1 MIINRRIILI
11 TLVSLIIS
19 GCGYSPLYTS
29 KQNINFNIV
38 SVTTEGDSQINNF
51 VKSNLAIYMNKNIQ
65 EKNYIIKINSKFSK
79 KSLAKDRTGK
89 TTDLKLI
96 ADISLEYEEE
106 KNRSSNQVK
115 KVVSFSEDF
124 NIKKN
129 QNNFEQRDYE
139 KSIKKNLSQK
149 LTNKII
155 RYLIL
160 NK

>member
-11 TLVSLIIS
+11 TLISLILS
-19 GCGYSPLYTS
+19 GCGYTPLYTS

-38 SVTTEGDSQINNF
+38 SVATEGDNQINNYI
-51 VKSNLAIYMNKNIQ
+51 KSNLAIYMNKDFKK
-65 EKNYIIKINSKFSK
+65 KNYIIKINSKFSK

-89 TTDLKLI
+89 TTDLKLV
-96 ADISLEYEEE
+96 ADISLEYQEEE
-106 KNRSSNQVK
+106 SLSNNQVK
-115 KVVSFSEDF
+115 KVVSFNEDF

-149 LTNKII
+149 LTDKII
-155 RYLIL
+155 RHLIL